1 MNDLVLLAYRYA
13 PHYGHSYGG
22 GMTDWLTHM
31 VVSSVVYA
39 LIYSFSFRLMH
50 HLTLIQ
56 AGVLAGSM
64 LLVLFIWRRS
74 RDRRGW

>member
-31 VVSSVVYA
+31 VVSSVVHA
-39 LIYSFSFRLMH
+39 LIYSFIFRLMH
-50 HLTLIQ
+50 HLTLTQ
-56 AGVLAGSM
+56 GAMLVGAV
-64 LLVLFIWRRS
+64 LLVLFVWNKSGNRR
-74 RDRRGW
+74 